1 MAGVP
6 LMRRRR
12 PGCDLSPP
20 ERFFGLVGNVTP
32 GDADVVQFPL
42 GPLGQFTARLV
53 ALPPDMEGFQQPGP
67 KRRTMMIYHRFMR
80 VSGHFQL
87 L

>member
-20 ERFFGLVGNVTP
+20 ERFFGLVGDVAP
-32 GDADVVQFPL
+32 GDADVVQLPF
-42 GPLGQFTARLV
+42 GPPGQFAALLV
-53 ALPPDMEGFQQPGP
+53 TLPTDMEGFDQLGQ
-67 KRRTMMIYHRFMR
+67 KARTMIIYHRLMR
-80 VSGHFQL
+80 ASGHFQL